1 MKVQLAEAIEI
12 RPAAARNDLCED
24 ICEALK
30 QVLSETLARLAS
42 RDSLEQL
49 LAQVARARPALQT
62 PARMHESP
70 GEQPMLTA
78 REREIL
84 RCIARGDSNKAIAR
98 TFDLSV
104 HTVKRHVANILGKL
118 GVSSR
123 VQAATWLS
131 AHH

>member
-1 MKVQLAEAIEI
+1 MKVQLAEAIDVRTATAGNELY
-12 RPAAARNDLCED
+12 DG

-30 QVLSETLARLAS
+30 QVLRDTLARIAQ

-49 LAQVARARPALQT
+49 LAQVAQATPALQAT
-62 PARMHESP
+62 TRLREPPAPE
-70 GEQPMLTA
+70 PMLTA

-84 RCIARGDSNKAIAR
+84 QCIARGDSNKAIAR

-131 AHH
+131 ARH